1 MGGWLKEK
9 GTDEIL
15 LEILVEYAKGR
26 DSMTMEEICLPEIY
40 RLFAKSQDK
49 IGWRRFMEGMISKEI
64 GPIQWRY
71 LTATGSTLSLEK
83 WTIGLITRLLEVTH
97 GQWLYRNVQVHDDV
111 AGVNATLRKEEIVAE
126 IEKQQDM
133 GEGDLLPEDRYLLEI
148 NLDDMETTSGEKQE
162 YWLLAIRAARAAYA
176 LRSRRARR
184 ERSTAETELDEP
196 AQAIE
201 EAQDEEVEAAF
212 QSPPRMRRVAAGRA
226 DVNEVESDF
235 DEDNFDELALPPR
248 VSRVTG
254 ATENHRRQRRE
265 DV

>member
-1 MGGWLKEK
+1 
-9 GTDEIL
+9 
-15 LEILVEYAKGR
+15 
-26 DSMTMEEICLPEIY
+26 
-40 RLFAKSQDK
+40 
-49 IGWRRFMEGMISKEI
+49 
-64 GPIQWRY
+64 
-71 LTATGSTLSLEK
+71 
-83 WTIGLITRLLEVTH
+83 
-97 GQWLYRNVQVHDDV
+97 
-111 AGVNATLRKEEIVAE
+111 
-126 IEKQQDM
+126 M

-148 NLDDMETTSGEKQE
+148 NLDDKTTSGEKQE

-201 EAQDEEVEAAF
+201 EAQDEEDEVAF

-226 DVNEVESDF
+226 EVNEVESDF